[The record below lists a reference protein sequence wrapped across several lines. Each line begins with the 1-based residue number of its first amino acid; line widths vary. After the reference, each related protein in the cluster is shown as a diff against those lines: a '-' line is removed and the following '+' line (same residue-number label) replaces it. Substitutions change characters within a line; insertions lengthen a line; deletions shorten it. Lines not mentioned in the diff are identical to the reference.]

1 MFLLTFCSCNVVV
14 VVVLVF
20 LEESERLTRAIQ
32 CPLTF
37 SFFDLAGQNLK

>member
-14 VVVLVF
+14 VVVVF

>member
-1 MFLLTFCSCNVVV
+1 MFLLTLCSCNVVV
-14 VVVLVF
+14 VVVVF